1 VYVSRDRG
9 ARWESLSALLP
20 TVAVM
25 DLTVHARERE
35 LVIGTYGRGAWVLDL
50 DPIRDRSAH
59 PTGLFLYPIRPVNA
73 DPFPWETVPGSRRG
87 RRAVRMQLTSATA
100 GTATIT
106 VTDVSG
112 RELRR
117 TEAPVTIGLNTLFW
131 DLQVQGPG
139 GRLGDAPTGTY
150 SIEVQLGNER
160 ARRVAVVWPEG
171 GPSTKSP

>member
-1 VYVSRDRG
+1 
-9 ARWESLSALLP
+9 
-20 TVAVM
+20 
-25 DLTVHARERE
+25 
-35 LVIGTYGRGAWVLDL
+35 
-50 DPIRDRSAH
+50 
-59 PTGLFLYPIRPVNA
+59 
-73 DPFPWETVPGSRRG
+73 
-87 RRAVRMQLTSATA
+87 MQLTSATA

-117 TEAPVTIGLNTLFW
+117 TEASVTAGMNTLFW

-150 SIEVQLGNER
+150 SVEVQLGNER